1 MVSQL
6 EIRTEQIKDEIEK
19 SNLRVFLHSSGKKI
33 SNDTDIYI
41 VDTYGDLNKFYK
53 LSDLVFMGGSLIKHG
68 GQNPLE
74 PVRFGCRVIHGPHIE
89 NFKEIYKLLK
99 NLKISNKV
107 LSETTLTKNV
117 KKLIKNNSG
126 SRLVIKKIR
135 NLGVKILSFTLK
147 EVNKDLS

>member
-1 MVSQL
+1 M
-6 EIRTEQIKDEIEK
+6 
-19 SNLRVFLHSSGKKI
+19 
-33 SNDTDIYI
+33 
-41 VDTYGDLNKFYK
+41 
-53 LSDLVFMGGSLIKHG
+53 
-68 GQNPLE
+68 
-74 PVRFGCRVIHGPHIE
+74 IHGPHIE

-117 KKLIKNNSG
+117 KKLIKNKSG

>member
-1 MVSQL
+1 MGLKV
-6 EIRTEQIKDEIEK
+6 QIH
-19 SNLRVFLHSSGKKI
+19 SNTNKIKK
-33 SNDTDIYI
+33 DTDIYV
-41 VDTYGDLNKFYK
+41 VDTYGETNLFFN
-53 LSDLVFMGGSLIKHG
+53 LSKVVFVGGSLIKHG

-117 KKLIKNNSG
+117 KKLIKNKSE
-126 SRLVIKKIR
+126 SKLVIKKIR